1 MMSPVINK
9 SFLFSLIKGFPS
21 DIGGFHSWL
30 RPPVYKK
37 DPIQRDEVSWFH
49 PISPAFHR
57 PVSAAPVSAFGC
69 IGPPGRTYFF
79 QSCSSE
85 MHFPFL
91 SVSASTVRTRFSV
104 FRKVLFS
111 SSPVMKICPRAG
123 SARDMVDTGPSGP
136 VPILLLKV
144 LRFLRIE
151 FLYPFCQNLA
161 KPVWSLSVCNLT
173 SCKTGETQEKRCPG
187 TAGSLPDPIPVR
199 SVS

>member
-1 MMSPVINK
+1 MV
-9 SFLFSLIKGFPS
+9 KGFPS

-30 RPPVYKK
+30 RPPVYKR
-37 DPIQRDEVSWFH
+37 PH
-49 PISPAFHR
+49 PKGRGLVIPPNFTGLSQASLSGTGQCLWLYR
-57 PVSAAPVSAFGC
+57 AA
-69 IGPPGRTYFF
+69 RQDLLF

-161 KPVWSLSVCNLT
+161 KPV
-173 SCKTGETQEKRCPG
+173 
-187 TAGSLPDPIPVR
+187 
-199 SVS
+199 